1 MEHPILVDGEKRG
14 ELTVSREGLYTVFEA
29 KLPDSGD
36 LTRLWIAGEGRSA
49 YLGIMEP
56 KGGELYLRRRLS
68 AAELRKLPENI
79 EYACT
84 AEPAIEAPPAEP
96 AHQESGD
103 KDGSSPEAG
112 GTGPPEEHAE
122 ALEATQSEEDDE
134 PEEPEPEPEPESGDA
149 EEDRGLLWFR
159 RPDGS
164 MTAFDGRQRF
174 LALPAQLRREAPGAR
189 LMRLNGGDYMVFRY

>member
-1 MEHPILVDGEKRG
+1 MGHPILVDGEKRG
-14 ELTVSREGLYTVFEA
+14 ELVVSREGLYTVFEA
-29 KLPDSGD
+29 SLPDSGE

-49 YLGIMEP
+49 YLGVMEP

-68 AAELRKLPENI
+68 TAELRKLPENI

-84 AEPAIEAPPAEP
+84 AEPAIEAAPAEP
-96 AHQESGD
+96 MDQESGD
-103 KDGSSPEAG
+103 EEGGSPEPG
-112 GTGPPEEHAE
+112 DTGPPEAPIE
-122 ALEATQSEEDDE
+122 APEAPRPEEDDE
-134 PEEPEPEPEPESGDA
+134 LEMPEEEPESGDT
-149 EEDRGLLWFR
+149 EGDGGLLWFR

-189 LMRLNGGDYMVFRY
+189 LMRLNGGDYMVFRT